1 MALNFHKNRQKKGGG
16 IKPSPDFSLFMVGMR
31 GFEPPTPA
39 SRTQCSTGLSHIPN
53 EIDGLAFNGLHL

>member
-1 MALNFHKNRQKKGGG
+1 MSSIHK
-16 IKPSPDFSLFMVGMR
+16 ICSEFIAPDFCFFMVGMR

-53 EIDGLAFNGLHL
+53 ENDGLAFN